1 MLDQIEWL
9 ADKEELEFSKKP
21 FGGVQAGKSWKYAQ
35 HLDVLIVIRII
46 LFLMMFWVLLPAV
59 TFFLFH
65 GGQESWYLFAERLF
79 YSILFA
85 VSFALFNKRRNIA
98 IVTGAVPLALIL
110 LGQYAISD
118 KQPVS
123 IYYVLLHL
131 AILLFILSA
140 FYRNH
145 QMQLL
150 RKELESGQP

>member
-1 MLDQIEWL
+1 MLDQLQWL
-9 ADKEELEFSKKP
+9 AKKDELEFSQKP
-21 FGGVQAGKSWKYAQ
+21 FGGVLAGKSWKYAQ
-35 HLDVLIVIRII
+35 HLDVLIVIRIV

-65 GGQESWYLFAERLF
+65 GGQESWYLFGERLF

-85 VSFALFNKRRNIA
+85 VSYALFNMHRNVA
-98 IVTGAVPLALIL
+98 IITGAVPLALIL

-123 IYYVLLHL
+123 LYYVLLHL

-140 FYRNH
+140 FYRNY

-150 RKELESGQP
+150 RKELESGQS